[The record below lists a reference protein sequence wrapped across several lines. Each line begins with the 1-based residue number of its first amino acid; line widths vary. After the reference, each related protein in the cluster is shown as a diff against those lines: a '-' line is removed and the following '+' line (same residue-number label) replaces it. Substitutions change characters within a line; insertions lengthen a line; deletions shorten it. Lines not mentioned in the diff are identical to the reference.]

1 MGGVTSNRWWCECIE
16 RNPGWPEAGRHNA
29 EVTQKDH
36 PLRVAIFGES
46 YLPYLSGVT
55 VSTET
60 LARGLGALGH
70 EVLLAVPR
78 PAPGVAPGTAGAPG
92 PDPEVAWLPSFHA
105 PPAPP
110 GYRMPVPTVSSALR
124 RVMAFRP
131 DVVHANSPF
140 TSGLMARAVARRSD
154 APLVFTHHTRFADY
168 GHYLGPL
175 AAVSGRA
182 SAAWLAAWWAG
193 CAAIIAPSEALAGEI
208 RAALPRRRTPLV
220 RTIPTG
226 IDVAAIAAL
235 PEGHPRRL
243 AGWEPGIDVV
253 VVSLGRVAPEK
264 SVTVLV
270 DAFALAARHRPRLRF
285 LLVGGGPAEADVMA
299 RAEAAGLGGRVHVTG
314 RLPRDEALGLVKA
327 CDIFAFASQ
336 TETQGLVLAE
346 ALAAGVPVAAVEG
359 PGVSETVRPGT
370 DGIVVAAEPAEGR
383 VRRLADAIATLAGDR
398 RLRERV
404 ATRAREGAHRFDA
417 RARVADVAALYAEVL
432 ERRSRR
438 DEPVAVDDRPTT
450 MP

>member
-1 MGGVTSNRWWCECIE
+1 VTR
-16 RNPGWPEAGRHNA
+16 
-29 EVTQKDH
+29 KDH
-36 PLRVAIFGES
+36 RLRVAIFGES

-78 PAPGVAPGTAGAPG
+78 PARGVEPGTAGAPG
-92 PDPEVAWLPSFHA
+92 PDPVMAWLPSYHV

-110 GYRMPVPTVSSALR
+110 GYRMPVPIVSPALR
-124 RVMAFRP
+124 RVIAFRP

-175 AAVSGRA
+175 AAVSDRA

-193 CAAIIAPSEALAGEI
+193 CAAIIAPSEALAEEI
-208 RAALPRRRTPLV
+208 RAALGTRRRPLV

-226 IDVAAIAAL
+226 IDVVAIAAL

-243 AGWEPGIDVV
+243 AGWAPGIDVV
-253 VVSLGRVAPEK
+253 VVSLGRVATEK
-264 SVTVLV
+264 SVAVLV
-270 DAFALAARHRPRLRF
+270 DAFALAARHRPRLRL
-285 LLVGGGPAEADVMA
+285 LLVGGGPAEGEVMS
-299 RAEAAGLGGRVHVTG
+299 RAEAAGMGGRVHVTG
-314 RLPRDEALGLVKA
+314 RLPRYEAIGLVKA

-346 ALAAGVPVAAVEG
+346 ALAAGLPIAAVDG
-359 PGVSETVRPGT
+359 PGVTETVRPGT
-370 DGIVVAAEPAEGR
+370 DGIVVPAEPAEGR
-383 VRRLADAIATLAGDR
+383 VERLAEAIGTLAGDR

-404 ATRAREGAHRFDA
+404 AARAREGAARFDA
-417 RARVADVAALYAEVL
+417 ARRVEDVAELYAEIL
-432 ERRSRR
+432 SGRPRP
-438 DEPVAVDDRPTT
+438 DGTVAADGSPTT

>member
-1 MGGVTSNRWWCECIE
+1 VTR
-16 RNPGWPEAGRHNA
+16 
-29 EVTQKDH
+29 KDH
-36 PLRVAIFGES
+36 RLRVAIFGES

-78 PAPGVAPGTAGAPG
+78 PARGHEPGTAGAVG
-92 PDPEVAWLPSFHA
+92 PDPEIAWLPSVKV

-110 GYRMPVPTVSSALR
+110 GYRVPLPTVSAALR
-124 RVMAFRP
+124 RVIAFQP

-208 RAALPRRRTPLV
+208 RAALGERRVPLV
-220 RTIPTG
+220 RAIPTG
-226 IDVAAIAAL
+226 IDVAGISSA

-243 AGWEPGIDVV
+243 AGWAPGIDVV

-270 DAFALAARHRPRLRF
+270 DAFALAARHRPRLRL
-285 LLVGGGPAEADVMA
+285 LLVGGGPSQAEVLA
-299 RAEAAGLGGRVHVTG
+299 RAEAAGMGGRVHVTG
-314 RLPRDEALGLVKA
+314 RLPRLEAIGLVKA

-346 ALAAGVPVAAVEG
+346 ALAAGLPVAAVDG
-359 PGVSETVRPGT
+359 PGVTETVRPGA
-370 DGIVVAAEPAEGR
+370 DGIVVPAEPMEGR
-383 VRRLADAIATLAGDR
+383 EERLAEAIATLAGDR

-404 ATRAREGAHRFDA
+404 SRRAREGAFRFDA
-417 RARVADVAALYAEVL
+417 GRRVAEVAMLYAEVL
-432 ERRSRR
+432 ARRPRGDR
-438 DEPVAVDDRPTT
+438 MVAGDGSPTT